1 MPKTTRYLI
10 TGGAGFLGINLAR
23 FLLASSYQVTSLD
36 IAEFNYLERQDV
48 QVIRGDVRDRS
59 TVERALEGVDVVVHA
74 AAALALCSP
83 EEIYSTEVDGTLQVL
98 ESAYQKGIGRVVH
111 ISSGAVYG
119 TAPPQPTD
127 ENAPLES
134 VGPYGESKIAAERI
148 CLEYRAKEMCIPI
161 LRPNSFIGP
170 ERLGIFSLL
179 YDWAYDGKNF
189 PVLGNGK
196 NLRQFLDVEDMCQA
210 IFLSATVAPEKAN
223 ETFNVGAKK
232 FGTIQ
237 EDFQAVL
244 DEAGHGKRV
253 VTLPAKPAILVLR
266 VLEQL
271 RMSPLYGWVY
281 ETADK
286 DSVMCVRKAEEMLGF
301 SPVFSNRDALIR
313 NYRWYLEN
321 RSRIQSSSGFTHREV
336 WKQKALRL
344 AKAVF

>member
-1 MPKTTRYLI
+1 MTRYLI
-10 TGGAGFLGINLAR
+10 TGGAGFLGINLTR
-23 FLLASSYQVTSLD
+23 FLLARGHQVTSLD
-36 IAEFNYLERQDV
+36 ISDFNYPERKEV
-48 QVIRGDVRDRS
+48 RVIQGDVRDRP
-59 TVERALEGVDVVVHA
+59 TVEKALEGADIVVHA
-74 AAALALCSP
+74 AAALPLCSP
-83 EEIYSTEVDGTLQVL
+83 EEVSSTEVDGMLRVL

-119 TAPPQPTD
+119 AAPPQPTD

-134 VGPYGESKIAAERI
+134 LGPYGESKIAAERI
-148 CLEYRAKEMCIPI
+148 CLKYRAKGMCLPM

-179 YDWAYDGKNF
+179 YDWAHDGKNF

-210 IFLSATVAPEKAN
+210 IFLCATVDPAKAN
-223 ETFNVGAKK
+223 DTFNVGAKK
-232 FGTIQ
+232 FGTIR

-253 VTLPAKPAILVLR
+253 VTLPVKPAILVLR

-271 RMSPLYGWVY
+271 KMSPLYRWVY

-286 DSVMCVRKAEEMLGF
+286 DSVMSIRKAEEQLGF

-321 RSRIQSSSGFTHREV
+321 RSKIQSSSGVTHREV